1 MYISIREDLAQDT
14 IPKWAKM
21 LAVSLKKKKIQEKKI
36 SHFSF

>member
-21 LAVSLKKKKIQEKKI
+21 LAVNKNKNN
-36 SHFSF
+36 